1 MNNIDFEKDRVDSI
15 TQIDQTKNLSDKV
28 IELRNLEDQVAASE
42 NHTKDL
48 KEKAKQLSNFDIPK
62 MMEEMNV
69 KKLKLKDGASIEVKS
84 IYSASLVQGRSESDS
99 DFIKRRE
106 EAFNWLREHGL
117 GDIIKNDVTVTFG
130 MGEDTKATA
139 YAVLAKGQGYEPIQK
154 IGVHSGTLKAVV
166 REQTESGQEMPA
178 DLFNT
183 FVGNQTKIIRRN

>member
-62 MMEEMNV
+62 MMQEMNV
-69 KKLKLKDGASIEVKS
+69 TKLKLKDGASIEVKPFYGAH
-84 IYSASLVQGRSESDS
+84 ITPDKQE
-99 DFIKRRE
+99 K
-106 EAFNWLREHGL
+106 AFNWLREHGL
-117 GDIIKNDVTVTFG
+117 GDIIKNDITVTFG
-130 MGEDTKATA
+130 MSEDNKATA
-139 YAVLAKGQGYEPIQK
+139 YAVLARGQGYEPVQK
-154 IGVHSGTLKAVV
+154 IAVHTQTLKAVV
-166 REQTESGQEMPA
+166 RERTESGQDMPA

-183 FVGNQTKIIRRN
+183 FVGNQTKINRRN

>member
-1 MNNIDFEKDRVDSI
+1 MNNIDFEKDRIDSV
-15 TQIDQTKNLSDKV
+15 TQIDQTKTLSDKV

-62 MMEEMNV
+62 MMQEMNV
-69 KKLKLKDGASIEVKS
+69 TKLKLKDGASIEVKPFYGAY
-84 IYSASLVQGRSESDS
+84 ITPDNQE
-99 DFIKRRE
+99 K
-106 EAFNWLREHGL
+106 AFNWLREHGL

-130 MGEDTKATA
+130 RGEDNKAMA
-139 YAVLAKGQGYEPIQK
+139 YATLAKGQGYEPVQK
-154 IGVHSGTLKAVV
+154 IGVHPQTLKAVV

-183 FVGNQTKIIRRN
+183 FVGNQTKIYRRK

>member
-62 MMEEMNV
+62 MMQEMNV
-69 KKLKLKDGASIEVKS
+69 TKLKLKDGASIEVKPFYGAH
-84 IYSASLVQGRSESDS
+84 ITPDKQE
-99 DFIKRRE
+99 K
-106 EAFNWLREHGL
+106 AFNWLREHGL
-117 GDIIKNDVTVTFG
+117 GDIIKNDITVAFG
-130 MGEDTKATA
+130 MSEDNKATA
-139 YAVLAKGQGYEPIQK
+139 YAVLARGQGYEPVQK
-154 IGVHSGTLKAVV
+154 VAVHTGTLKAVV
-166 REQTESGQEMPA
+166 RERTESGQDMPA

-183 FVGNQTKIIRRN
+183 FVGNQTKINRRN

>member
-1 MNNIDFEKDRVDSI
+1 MNNIDFEEDRIDSV

-69 KKLKLKDGASIEVKS
+69 KKLKLKDGASIEVTNFYNARIVPGK
-84 IYSASLVQGRSESDS
+84 Q
-99 DFIKRRE
+99 E
-106 EAFNWLREHGL
+106 EAFNWLRENGL

-130 MGEDTKATA
+130 RGEDNKAMA
-139 YAVLAKGQGYEPIQK
+139 YATLAKGQGYEPVQK
-154 IGVHSGTLKAVV
+154 IGVHAQTLKGWFASVLNLD
-166 REQTESGQEMPA
+166 RKCPRTS
-178 DLFNT
+178 LT
-183 FVGNQTKIIRRN
+183 RL

>member
-1 MNNIDFEKDRVDSI
+1 MNNIDFEEDRIDSV

-62 MMEEMNV
+62 MMEEMNI
-69 KKLKLKDGASIEVKS
+69 KKLKLKDGASIEVKPF
-84 IYSASLVQGRSESDS
+84 YSANIPLNKQ
-99 DFIKRRE
+99 E
-106 EAFNWLREHGL
+106 EAFNWLRENGL

-130 MGEDTKATA
+130 MGEDNKATA
-139 YAVLAKGQGYEPIQK
+139 YAVLAKGQGYEPVQK
-154 IGVHSGTLKAVV
+154 IGVHSQTLKAVV
-166 REQTESGQEMPA
+166 RERIESGQDMPA
-178 DLFNT
+178 DLFKP

>member
-1 MNNIDFEKDRVDSI
+1 MNNIDFEKDRIDSV

-62 MMEEMNV
+62 MMQEMNV
-69 KKLKLKDGASIEVKS
+69 TKLKLKDGASIEVKPFYGAH
-84 IYSASLVQGRSESDS
+84 IPPEKQE
-99 DFIKRRE
+99 K
-106 EAFNWLREHGL
+106 AFNWLREHGL

-130 MGEDTKATA
+130 MGEDNKATD
-139 YAVLAKGQGYEPIQK
+139 YAVLARGQGYEPVQK
-154 IGVHSGTLKAVV
+154 VGVHTGTLKAVV
-166 REQTESGQEMPA
+166 RERTESGQDMPA

-183 FVGNQTKIIRRN
+183 FVGNQTKINRRN

>member
-62 MMEEMNV
+62 MMQEMNV
-69 KKLKLKDGASIEVKS
+69 TKLKLKDGASIEVKPFYGAH
-84 IYSASLVQGRSESDS
+84 ITPDKQE
-99 DFIKRRE
+99 K
-106 EAFNWLREHGL
+106 AFNWLREHGL
-117 GDIIKNDVTVTFG
+117 GDIIKNDITVTFG
-130 MGEDTKATA
+130 MSEDNKATA
-139 YAVLAKGQGYEPIQK
+139 YAVLARGQGYEPVQK
-154 IGVHSGTLKAVV
+154 VAVHTGTLKAVV
-166 REQTESGQEMPA
+166 RERTESGQDMPA

-183 FVGNQTKIIRRN
+183 FVGNQTKINRRN